1 MRNFNTITFAFL
13 LAFLS
18 VKTAAISTAMATPFP
33 VSSYQSNTAPNKH
46 QNLLHKVAI
55 LGTDDR
61 ISLPEKYTK
70 SAAAVGILTQPG
82 NHGWSCTAFCV
93 APNIIATNAH
103 CLVQNAQ
110 IGNKLNLS
118 KILFVLPKF
127 KNTFGNGKYQ
137 NRISYPEYID
147 PKQPYLSVYS
157 GNFIKAKP
165 VNSQS
170 QDWAFTKLIHSV
182 CKNRSLPF
190 ANNSISEIQKA
201 ANNKKLYMIG
211 YHGDKQMQE
220 RLFSSNCKIRSP
232 KDPKFFLSAQRRS
245 MKKQNLLL
253 PHTCDAYKGSS
264 GSPILQDTKDG
275 PKVVG
280 INLGSLRYERYRIKK
295 NRYTGKIIS
304 RRKIKS
310 GKETNMAIMPRAF
323 MAGISRFSKEQLL
336 NNVLEFRQI
345 QQALKTL
352 KLYKGPIDG
361 KLGTGSRKALLAYEK
376 QKQLI
381 PLGVPTQELLALLL
395 EETKNS
401 PDKSIYIKTINADDN
416 IHLKSIKQ

>member
-1 MRNFNTITFAFL
+1 MSKFQTIALAFFM
-13 LAFLS
+13 AFLS
-18 VKTAAISTAMATPFP
+18 GLPSAVASQFSAT
-33 VSSYQSNTAPNKH
+33 NIK
-46 QNLLHKVAI
+46 QNQPPQLRQNHIHKIAI
-55 LGTDDR
+55 LGQDDR
-61 ISLPEKYTK
+61 IPLPEKYTK
-70 SAAAVGILTQPG
+70 SAAAIGILTQPG
-82 NHGWSCTAFCV
+82 NRGWSCTAFCV

-190 ANNSISEIQKA
+190 ADMPISQIQKA
-201 ANNKKLYMIG
+201 AKNKKLYMIG
-211 YHGDKQMQE
+211 YHGDKQMRE
-220 RLFSSNCKIRSP
+220 RLFSNNCEIRSP
-232 KDPKFFLSAQRRS
+232 SDPKYFLKAQRRS
-245 MKKQNLLL
+245 MGKQNLLL

-264 GSPILQDTKDG
+264 GSPILQDTSDG

-280 INLGSLRYERYRIKK
+280 INLGSLRYERYRIRK

-304 RRKIKS
+304 RRKITS

-323 MAGISRFSKEQLL
+323 MDGISRFSKEQLL
-336 NNVLEFRQI
+336 NNVAEFQLV

-361 KLGTGSRKALLAYEK
+361 KLGRGSRNAILAYEK
-376 QKQLI
+376 RKNLT
-381 PLGVPTQELLALLL
+381 PLGMPTQELLSMLLA
-395 EETKNS
+395 ETKLG
-401 PDKSIYIKTINADDN
+401 DKKSVYIKTISNDESAR
-416 IHLKSIKQ
+416 IKTLKR